1 MKTKTLKAKARF
13 SIRMTTVP
21 TTIEVVTTTLKNA
34 FSYVLLSYASFK
46 NAYEEAIQEYTISV
60 EANARLANEKRE
72 ARIKERLEQ
81 LRRTN
86 N

>member
-1 MKTKTLKAKARF
+1 MA
-13 SIRMTTVP
+13 TVP
-21 TTIEVVTTTLKNA
+21 TTIEVVSTSLKNA
-34 FSYVLLSYASFK
+34 FSYVLLTYASFK

-81 LRRTN
+81 LRRN
-86 N
+86 NS